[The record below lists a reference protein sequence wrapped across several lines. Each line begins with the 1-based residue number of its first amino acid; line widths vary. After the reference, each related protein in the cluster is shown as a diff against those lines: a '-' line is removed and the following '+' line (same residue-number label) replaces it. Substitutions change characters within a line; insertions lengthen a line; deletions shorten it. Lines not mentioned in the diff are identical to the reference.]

1 MCALR
6 KVSGLWRQP
15 SIHCVPV
22 NQVNKDFYL
31 FFLNFLGGQLLHSY
45 DLLWDQLSGQKCLWN
60 PPLLSHLQYQCCF
73 NHVSSNN
80 LLSTIPKERS
90 WGDDIKVWVGWFGFV
105 HVCLGFG
112 KERHFSLA
120 LFFSWNV
127 AVILNN
133 LILLCWCQENAWF
146 MSALCCYRRWNTWLC
161 MCVMSMQGCLIQQC
175 NEVFIALMPHISR
188 QNTITWP
195 FPINAW
201 NNWSLTGFTGGL
213 QMADEAPHPPRAFS
227 THCNWDQV
235 HYWCFK

>member
-1 MCALR
+1 MSV
-6 KVSGLWRQP
+6 KS
-15 SIHCVPV
+15 SIAQSSAIPVMLFYPCV
-22 NQVNKDFYL
+22 F
-31 FFLNFLGGQLLHSY
+31 
-45 DLLWDQLSGQKCLWN
+45 
-60 PPLLSHLQYQCCF
+60 
-73 NHVSSNN
+73 N

-90 WGDDIKVWVGWFGFV
+90 WGDDIKVWVTTTQSCSAGWFDFV

-120 LFFSWNV
+120 LFFFLHV

-146 MSALCCYRRWNTWLC
+146 MSALCCYRHWNTWLC

-175 NEVFIALMPHISR
+175 NEFFSALMSHISR
-188 QNTITWP
+188 HNTITWP

-201 NNWSLTGFTGGL
+201 NNWSLTWFTGGL